1 MRKGSYSG
9 KLTHCHQKREV
20 SVKTEVISAL
30 NTSKMVAKIP
40 GVSSELLP
48 TLVPV
53 AWQHF
58 LFQSLLHRISC
69 VSGINKPHVRIPSKL
84 NSTQGNFVPLSLFF
98 FFYHVWKL
106 MVSLVL
112 ILNLSDYFRLHSLSR
127 LISK

>member
-53 AWQHF
+53 AWRHF
-58 LFQSLLHRISC
+58 LFQSQLHRISC
-69 VSGINKPHVRIPSKL
+69 VSGISKPHVRTPS
-84 NSTQGNFVPLSLFF
+84 TPLTEDLCSFESFF